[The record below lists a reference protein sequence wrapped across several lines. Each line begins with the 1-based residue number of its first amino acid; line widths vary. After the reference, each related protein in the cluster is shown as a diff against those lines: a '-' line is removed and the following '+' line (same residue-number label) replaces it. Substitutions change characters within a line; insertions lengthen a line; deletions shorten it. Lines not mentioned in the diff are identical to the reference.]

1 MYRYDVPSNWTQQL
15 YTCASGM
22 KASVKTVT
30 FSSNVTNHTTSLSNL
45 RVLSVQSKNYT
56 QDTLPSWGIEK
67 VDGYNV
73 EEIDLFWGLVNES
86 QVDSSNFDTRR
97 AAELYL
103 PAANH
108 KVTFGHIYDSFAAG
122 QAFAASWNSVYEYAA
137 AVRGVAIDFI
147 PRYFSGPTAVIV
159 TDTILNCSFS
169 GENNYGLTLKYRELS
184 KGPEGAAKILN
195 LIWTDLAAFTTVGTK
210 TGFETGTQP
219 SLPTTKRSAA
229 QPAILGQR
237 DVHRRVRII
246 EYKDIRYA
254 IPAFIVGGLSVLGA
268 VCAILFGILGIVPW
282 RLLKHFINQASMGRT
297 ATQLM
302 EPEAAAPTATTK
314 EWSETAGKIVL
325 AVPGL
330 NEAHGARD
338 SAQGQR
344 LLQSRMRSDFG
355 ADSSMDETEMLASAR
370 RQGGSGY
377 TSVSRASFEG
387 DSRVPDWA
395 RDGRMRG
402 LSTAYLS
409 PPMAQGTP
417 P

>member
-1 MYRYDVPSNWTQQL
+1 
-15 YTCASGM
+15 M
-22 KASVKTVT
+22 KASVKTIT
-30 FSSNVTNHTTSLSNL
+30 FSSNGTNSTTSLSNL
-45 RVLSVQSKNYT
+45 RVLSVQPKNYT
-56 QDTLPSWGIEK
+56 QATLPSWGIEK
-67 VDGYNV
+67 ADGYSV

-86 QVDSSNFDTRR
+86 QVDSSKFEIRR

-122 QAFAASWNSVYEYAA
+122 QAFAASWNSVYKYAA
-137 AVRGVAIDFI
+137 AVSGAAINFI
-147 PRYFSGPTAVIV
+147 PRYFSAPTTVIV
-159 TDTILNCSFS
+159 TDMILNCSFS

-184 KGPEGAAKILN
+184 KSPEGAAKILN
-195 LIWTDLAAFTTVGTK
+195 LIWTDLAAFVTVGTK
-210 TGFETGTQP
+210 TGFETGTQSSP
-219 SLPTTKRSAA
+219 PLMKRSAA
-229 QPAILGQR
+229 QPDILGQR

-254 IPAFIVGGLSVLGA
+254 IPAFIVGGLFVLGA
-268 VCAILFGILGIVPW
+268 VCAILFGIFGIVPW
-282 RLLKHFINQASMGRT
+282 RLLKHLVNQTSMGRT

-325 AVPGL
+325 VVPGL

-344 LLQSRMRSDFG
+344 LLQRRMRSDCG
-355 ADSSMDETEMLASAR
+355 AGSSMDETEMLASAR

-387 DSRVPDWA
+387 NSPVPDWA
-395 RDGRMRG
+395 RDGRMHG

-409 PPMAQGTP
+409 PPMAQGTSP
-417 P
+417 